1 MRVLVP
7 RRFIRLGILLAVLC
21 LTPVVATS
29 AFAYPKPS
37 VDYGDNP
44 PPPRGDGD
52 GTVVKGAHL
61 SWSPSNATPANAIR
75 GSFGSSFAR
84 YLRLVRM
91 GYGLRW
97 YW

>member
-7 RRFIRLGILLAVLC
+7 SRVIRLGILLAVLC
-21 LTPVVATS
+21 LTPLAAPS
-29 AFAYPKPS
+29 AFAYPKPN

-52 GTVVKGAHL
+52 GTVVKGARL
-61 SWSPSNATPANAIR
+61 NWNALNATPATSSR
-75 GSFGSSFAR
+75 GSFSTLSR
-84 YLRLVRM
+84 YLRMLRM

>member
-7 RRFIRLGILLAVLC
+7 PRFIRLGILLAVLC
-21 LTPVVATS
+21 LTPVAAPS
-29 AFAYPKPS
+29 AFAYPKPII
-37 VDYGDNP
+37 DYGDYP
-44 PPPRGDGD
+44 PPKGDGD
-52 GTVVKGAHL
+52 GTVVKGARL
-61 SWSPSNATPANAIR
+61 DWSASTMTPVN
-75 GSFGSSFAR
+75 GSRVSVGISVAR